1 MTRKK
6 TTKLIAGLF
15 LSAVLVHALY
25 GCGDSSNETAK
36 AETTT
41 QAITTEA
48 TTEAATEAVTEAA
61 PEDDTVTGEEG
72 ESKEFTFTNDE
83 ENGLTINEVTS
94 EE

>member
-6 TTKLIAGLF
+6 TTKLMAGLF

-25 GCGDSSNETAK
+25 GCGDSSTETAK

-48 TTEAATEAVTEAA
+48 TTEATT
-61 PEDDTVTGEEG
+61 EDDTVTGEEG

>member
-25 GCGDSSNETAK
+25 GCGDSSTETAK
-36 AETTT
+36 AEATT

-48 TTEAATEAVTEAA
+48 TT
-61 PEDDTVTGEEG
+61 EDDTVTGEEG

>member
-1 MTRKK
+1 MARKK

-25 GCGDSSNETAK
+25 GCGDSSTETAK
-36 AETTT
+36 AEATT

-48 TTEAATEAVTEAA
+48 TTEDNTEDNT
-61 PEDDTVTGEEG
+61 EDDTVTGEEG

>member
-6 TTKLIAGLF
+6 TTKLITGLF

-25 GCGDSSNETAK
+25 GCGDSSTETAK

-48 TTEAATEAVTEAA
+48 TT
-61 PEDDTVTGEEG
+61 EDDTVTGEEG